1 MIRTIPIEVL
11 LAAGYA
17 VFLVVVSIA
26 LERLA
31 RHSHQR
37 SEQFQVAGFKYHQEP
52 DHWECPTGQLLT
64 RQEIDRHQRFV
75 RYRAPSHICN
85 KCCIKQNCTDSDTG
99 REIEHY
105 LDSWIQSELR
115 RFHRGISLALIFLAV
130 LILAIE
136 MVRHNRL
143 EELLVLTGLLAPI
156 GTFGAHLVRAYF
168 ADQSP
173 GNSRALGGSHEGW
186 DRAGNETER

>member
-17 VFLVVVSIA
+17 VFLVVVA
-26 LERLA
+26 LELERLA

-37 SEQFQVAGFKYHQEP
+37 SEQIQVAGFKYHQEP

-64 RQEIDRHQRFV
+64 RQEMDRHRRVV
-75 RYRAPSHICN
+75 RYQAPAHICN
-85 KCCIKQNCTDSDTG
+85 QCCVKKNCTDSDTG
-99 REIEHY
+99 REIERD

-115 RFHRGISLALIFLAV
+115 RFHRGISLALILLAV
-130 LILAIE
+130 LILVIE
-136 MVRHNRL
+136 IARHNRPG
-143 EELLVLTGLLAPI
+143 ELLVLAGLLAPI
-156 GTFGAHLVRAYF
+156 GAIGSHLVRAYF

-173 GNSRALGGSHEGW
+173 AKGIEG
-186 DRAGNETER
+186 RN